1 MIAKKLKLLKSYSW
15 KKVLANNEEYKKFQ
29 NEIIFWAQFFSTFAD
44 AFNTANN
51 LALNGNTIKNED
63 INTGVSDV
71 INSIELNQ

>member
-1 MIAKKLKLLKSYSW
+1 M
-15 KKVLANNEEYKKFQ
+15 KKVLANNEEYKKLQ
-29 NEIIFWAQFFSTFAD
+29 NEILLWAQFLAAFAD

-71 INSIELNQ
+71 INLIELNQ